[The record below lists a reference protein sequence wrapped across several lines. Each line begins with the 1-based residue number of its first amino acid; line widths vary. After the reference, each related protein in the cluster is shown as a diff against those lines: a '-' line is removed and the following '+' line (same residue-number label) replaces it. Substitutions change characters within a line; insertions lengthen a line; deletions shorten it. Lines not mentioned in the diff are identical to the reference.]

1 MMDAQTKNI
10 QMKKRMRIMLISVAI
25 LFGCIIAYKIFISFM
40 INSYISKLKNP
51 IQTVSTMEVKY
62 SDWLPEKKATGS
74 LRAIQ
79 GVNVTTEL
87 AGMIKNIYFVPGT
100 VVKKD
105 TVLVQLNIDADV
117 AQLNALKASEELAKT
132 NLNRD
137 LLQFKV
143 QAVSKA
149 VLDSDAANLKNFSAQ
164 VTQQK
169 AIIEKKT
176 ITAPFSGRLGISLV
190 NLGQYLNPGDKVV
203 TLQQL
208 DPLYLDF
215 YMPQQF
221 INEIKVNQS
230 VRTSSESFPGK
241 TYQGKITTIDPIVDS
256 ATRNVEAEA
265 IIANPNLELVPGM
278 YTEVIVSTGKPKR
291 YLTLP
296 HSAVTFNPYGD
307 IIYLV
312 NEKQNESDKKSVKTV
327 TQIFVTTGDTR
338 GDQIAIL
345 EGLKEGDVVVTS
357 GQLKLKNGSRIEINN
372 TVVPANNPNPTI
384 VNE

>member
-1 MMDAQTKNI
+1 MDAQTKNI